1 MKVLLADGYPLFRE
15 GVKPVLHQWSPGVEI
30 TEATDYP
37 SLWDE
42 LLRFAEFDLA
52 LIDPGMRGMDGVAGV
67 LRIRDGFPMLPLVVL
82 SATQGVEDVQRLL
95 AAGVLGYLG
104 KAAPA
109 AELQKALDH
118 VLAGGIYVP
127 SQPTPVAEAE
137 ASSEPMCILTS
148 RQAEVLRELVKG
160 RSNRQIA
167 HVLDV
172 TEGTIKI
179 HLAAI
184 YRTLKVSNRTEAVLA
199 AQRLGLDE
207 QVA

>member
-37 SLWDE
+37 SLWGE

-82 SATQGVEDVQRLL
+82 SATQGAEDVQRLL

-109 AELQKALDH
+109 AELQQALDH

-127 SQPTPVAEAE
+127 SQRSPEPEVS
-137 ASSEPMCILTS
+137 ASSMSRVALTS
-148 RQAEVLRELVKG
+148 RQVDVLRELVKG
-160 RSNRQIA
+160 CSNRQIA

-207 QVA
+207 KVA